1 MYVFALDGIA
11 RWRLLERKRSPAIRE
26 VTPTELPLSHLHP
39 ASARPESLSTTEL
52 PPSWAMFDPSQYW
65 TPQAPLDFLPGLTPS
80 PVAQMQVQQSSHP
93 PRAAIPIQHSEG
105 GDFRAAQSM
114 ISAYRYPASFVPVF
128 TSLEQSQGLPYNETS
143 GIPMQTDLQE
153 LQTNITSDPDT
164 RSDSSSAS
172 AVHRDV
178 EMEPA
183 LINRLNVRTHE
194 EEDNSINE
202 PSVEYPDGTG
212 SDYDDCRLPSPP
224 LGDLSSESVACSPVT
239 ASPVEKP
246 SQQTQPA
253 ETSAVDRRLPRLSST
268 LATSSE
274 LVIFSQALLHT
285 DLSLS
290 QFVDPRVCMWPSA
303 LFGQRLDHR
312 SPVCNI
318 EGTIRSHSISPYCR

>member
-39 ASARPESLSTTEL
+39 ASARSESLSTTEL
-52 PPSWAMFDPSQYW
+52 PPPWPMFDPSQYW

-80 PVAQMQVQQSSHP
+80 PVAQMQVQQSSHA
-93 PRAAIPIQHSEG
+93 PRAAIPIQSSGG
-105 GDFRAAQSM
+105 GDFRAAPSM
-114 ISAYRYPASFVPVF
+114 ISTYRYPASFVPVF
-128 TSLEQSQGLPYNETS
+128 ASLEQPQGLPYNETS
-143 GIPMQTDLQE
+143 GIPMQTDIQE
-153 LQTNITSDPDT
+153 LQTNIPSDPDT

-172 AVHRDV
+172 AVRRDV

-183 LINRLNVRTHE
+183 LINRLNIRTHE
-194 EEDNSINE
+194 EEDNTINE
-202 PSVEYPDGTG
+202 HSLELDYPDGTG

-224 LGDLSSESVACSPVT
+224 LGDLSSESAACSPVT

-246 SQQTQPA
+246 SQQTQPT

-274 LVIFSQALLHT
+274 
-285 DLSLS
+285 
-290 QFVDPRVCMWPSA
+290 
-303 LFGQRLDHR
+303 
-312 SPVCNI
+312 
-318 EGTIRSHSISPYCR
+318 